1 MTLRNIFIL
10 AAWVLAACHVSF
22 ETYLS
27 LSLYRHFLSLTQ
39 QIYLSNPKH
48 LLYAREDV
56 YYREDGILVED
67 ILDFALHHC
76 GYFLQFSLMQKP
88 TLQRL

>member
-39 QIYLSNPKH
+39 QIYRKRAVRTVLTK
-48 LLYAREDV
+48 
-56 YYREDGILVED
+56 
-67 ILDFALHHC
+67 
-76 GYFLQFSLMQKP
+76 
-88 TLQRL
+88 